1 MFRLGTSIAIAI
13 EKVFFFIE
21 ANYENL
27 GPIMKKNL
35 THQEREIRA
44 LIETM
49 IEIAT
54 KGRTESNSEP
64 FFLIYCEVLD
74 CAHKIQQEL
83 DDSQAQRI

>member
-1 MFRLGTSIAIAI
+1 MNNLSNQ
-13 EKVFFFIE
+13 EK
-21 ANYENL
+21 
-27 GPIMKKNL
+27 
-35 THQEREIRA
+35 EIRA
-44 LIETM
+44 LIATM

-54 KGRTESNSEP
+54 KGRTNSVSEP